1 MRSAYRIPVAFG
13 LLALSCLAG
22 AQASIQCK
30 TKDGALKERDTANCL
45 QHETRVDPVA
55 LGLQGPPGPRGPR
68 GPQGPQ
74 GAQGLPGPVAGLHAE
89 TRISTFPI
97 DYTQAGGH
105 VFKASCL
112 PGEVVLG
119 VSGTFSV
126 GLLDTTRLAAVYDF
140 DGSVWSVTEYWPDI
154 PAPNVFPHPPLDP
167 VEIDL
172 VCLSLQP

>member
-1 MRSAYRIPVAFG
+1 MRSTSRILVAFV

-22 AQASIQCK
+22 AQATILCK
-30 TKDGALKERDTANCL
+30 AKDGTLKARDTANCPK
-45 QHETRVDPVA
+45 HETRVDPVA
-55 LGLQGPPGPRGPR
+55 LGLQGPPGPRGLR

-74 GAQGLPGPVAGLHAE
+74 GAQGLPGPIAKLHAE
-89 TRISTFPI
+89 IRKSTFPI
-97 DYTQAGGH
+97 DYTQVGGH
-105 VFKASCL
+105 TFKASCL
-112 PGEVVLG
+112 PGEVALG

-154 PAPNVFPHPPLDP
+154 PTPNIYPHPPLDP